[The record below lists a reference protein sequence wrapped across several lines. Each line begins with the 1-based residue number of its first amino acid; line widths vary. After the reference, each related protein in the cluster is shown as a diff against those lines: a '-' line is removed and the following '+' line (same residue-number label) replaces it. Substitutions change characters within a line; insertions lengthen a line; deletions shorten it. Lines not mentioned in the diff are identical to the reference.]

1 MHSVDRF
8 EDDSE
13 QQVCTVPLL
22 QEKTGETSIAP
33 AESQEC

>member
-1 MHSVDRF
+1 VHSVDRF